1 MPHADYEDEE
11 EWSPWSPCSITCG
24 SGNQKRTRSCGYACT
39 ATESRTCDLPRCPG
53 EPLAIL
59 MFKHCW
65 GTVPPRHRLV
75 PPLLLLG
82 RLGLLPTW
90 GGREKDTGS
99 RLLSRQGCSLQS
111 GQQGGPLFPKSMH
124 RPQFWLPSQVKG
136 RQVPL
141 IQRTARGWI

>member
-1 MPHADYEDEE
+1 MQTMKMRRNGAL
-11 EWSPWSPCSITCG
+11 G
-24 SGNQKRTRSCGYACT
+24 
-39 ATESRTCDLPRCPG
+39 
-53 EPLAIL
+53 PLAAS
-59 MFKHCW
+59 
-65 GTVPPRHRLV
+65 LV
-75 PPLLLLG
+75 AAATRRGPGPVAMPAQQQSQEPVTCHAALVSLWPSWCSSTAGALFHPDTGWSPPLLLLG